1 MSVLAER
8 DCAGWMMVEQDT
20 TWTPPS
26 EAMAIARRVL
36 DYAIR
41 HTVAAQRANAGEWM
55 ADR

>member
-1 MSVLAER
+1 MLAER
-8 DCAGWMMVEQDT
+8 DCAGWLMVEQDT